1 MAKKPYLHKNYDF
14 DGSIKQGTYRVKG
27 IVKLAEVY
35 WRNDTVKKCVS
46 TRLLKTL
53 WAQDKEQKITLKN
66 SQNTI
71 CFEIIFCS
79 EISKDENLLFIN
91 NYLENFSKREK
102 CEFLSRCATAL
113 SIVLRQDFE
122 RFYLDTIME
131 MGKIPHNFIVLY
143 DDEKVADISSKK
155 EQYKSNP
162 EKFTL
167 GPYRTL
173 K

>member
-1 MAKKPYLHKNYDF
+1 MFTNIINYD
-14 DGSIKQGTYRVKG
+14 
-27 IVKLAEVY
+27 IVNVVITKLM
-35 WRNDTVKKCVS
+35 KK
-46 TRLLKTL
+46 LK
-53 WAQDKEQKITLKN
+53 KELKIIKITLKN

-162 EKFTL
+162 KKFTL